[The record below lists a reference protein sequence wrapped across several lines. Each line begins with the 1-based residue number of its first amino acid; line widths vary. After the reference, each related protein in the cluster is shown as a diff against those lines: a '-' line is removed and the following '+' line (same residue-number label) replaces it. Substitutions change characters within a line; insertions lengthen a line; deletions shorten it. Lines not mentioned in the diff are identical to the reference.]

1 MRFIRYLSNRKILEK
16 KWRYFEF
23 MVVFFVSFLMVNN
36 IYSQENQ
43 TRLNQYQIGPG
54 EKLMIRVHVWGEVA
68 RPGQYLV
75 PDGTNV
81 LELISQAGG
90 PTPFSNLKNI
100 YLTRNIVHTSQDAK
114 NRFKQTSVHYGKQII
129 KINLKSYLNSKNSN
143 SLPLLKPGDVV
154 MVKQN
159 TWYKWQAII
168 KVISQVAIIIQ
179 VWYWYSRING

>member
-1 MRFIRYLSNRKILEK
+1 MA
-16 KWRYFEF
+16 FEF
-23 MVVFFVSFLMVNN
+23 IIALIIFILLFSNA
-36 IYSQENQ
+36 YSQENQ

-68 RPGQYLV
+68 KPGQYLV

-100 YLTRNIVHTSQDAK
+100 CLTRNMVHDSQEAK
-114 NRFKQTSVHYGKQII
+114 TASKQAKIPYGKQII
-129 KINLKSYLNSKNSN
+129 RINLKSYLNSKNSN

>member
-1 MRFIRYLSNRKILEK
+1 MQISERKLRI
-16 KWRYFEF
+16 FEI
-23 MVVFFVSFLMVNN
+23 VIFFAIFNLLFGNA
-36 IYSQENQ
+36 YSQENQ

-100 YLTRNIVHTSQDAK
+100 CLTRNIVHDFQKSKTVSK
-114 NRFKQTSVHYGKQII
+114 LSKVPYGKQII
-129 KINLKSYLNSKNSN
+129 KINLKSYLNNDNSN